1 MRKNIIKNYSFDV
14 GILIILFIFMIIFI
28 DSILFIFNISISK
41 INFIVALIFTFSFSI
56 IYFVKKKNSIW
67 DVIIKL
73 LLFKYIEFC
82 AFACHSGR

>member
-73 LLFKYIEFC
+73 LLFKYIVC
-82 AFACHSGR
+82 YG